1 MGRPYA
7 LILGFIL
14 LSHGGVGLFIEGEHI
29 LGIFNTDIL
38 IDIVYLAS
46 AIALLVVGFGHDN
59 AKAMRGVL
67 ALVGVV
73 FVGIGVLSLGD
84 DTVFGLLPTGLTL
97 FDIIVLFTAGGGA
110 LVSAVAPR
118 TAEPLMSSGVP
129 VIG

>member
-14 LSHGGVGLFIEGEHI
+14 LSHGGVGLFVEGEHI

-59 AKAMRGVL
+59 AKTMRGVL
-67 ALVGVV
+67 GVVGLV
-73 FVGIGVLSLGD
+73 FVGIGLLGLAD
-84 DTVFGLLPTGLTL
+84 DTVSGLLPTGLTG
-97 FDIIVLFTAGGGA
+97 FDLIVLFTAGGGA

-118 TAEPLMSSGVP
+118 TAAPLMSDGVA